1 MKAEPG
7 YPAGSSRGTS
17 AGRGSSG
24 HGRWG
29 ECAAA
34 RRRDRLTRCSPLSLQ
49 LSLHWG
55 VEAERRNDMR
65 GTVTLIGERLYSLYN
80 PQDDLVWISAHQKP
94 AGDSCVA
101 LPYIHGLTGLNR
113 N

>member
-1 MKAEPG
+1 MAKIEEILSSVNGVSRYLQQVKAEPG

-80 PQDDLVWISAHQKP
+80 PP
-94 AGDSCVA
+94 
-101 LPYIHGLTGLNR
+101 
-113 N
+113 